1 MGGETGVE
9 RIRPD
14 GKHLVEG
21 GAVVIWDVLEAL
33 ALVAVVV
40 GLYLL
45 FGAWGLIGGGL
56 AVLLL
61 SLLVNRPKGGGE

>member
-1 MGGETGVE
+1 M
-9 RIRPD
+9 
-14 GKHLVEG
+14 
-21 GAVVIWDVLEAL
+21 IWDVLEAL

-61 SLLVNRPKGGGE
+61 SLLVNRPKGGSA